1 MKLESI
7 RIQNFRTFK
16 DETIYFDEYNCFVG
30 PNGAGKSTVMNALN
44 VFFRQHKDS
53 KTDLSKLSAD
63 DFHHKDTG
71 NPISIT
77 VTFSDLSNAAKESL
91 SDYVRQDKLVVTAK
105 AEYDEGTERAEVK
118 QFGNRLGMTEFK
130 VWFEAEKTKKTAKEL
145 KEIFSSLRDKWPEI
159 PTASSK
165 ADMASALN
173 YFEASNPE
181 SCSLIPSED
190 QFYGVSKGTNRLA
203 PHLQW
208 VFVSASK
215 DFSEEAEESKN
226 SALGQLL
233 ARAIRAK
240 VNFAEK
246 VTGLRDGLRLSY
258 ESMLEQEQGVLTS
271 ISDSLESKLKLWA
284 NPNATA
290 KVLWKS
296 DAEKSIKIEEP
307 FAHIQIGEKGFESEL
322 ARFGH
327 GMQRSYLLTL
337 LQELAEIEDE
347 NAPTLLMA
355 IEEPEL
361 YQHPPQARYLS
372 EVLQDLAKDQSQI
385 IVCSH
390 SPYFIPGDDFHTV
403 RLVREKGTPSCSTV
417 TSLKYEDLA
426 QELKNSGEKPVKES
440 GMVAKLYPTL
450 RPEISEMFFS
460 KKLVLVEG
468 VEDVAYITT
477 YIQLMGRLSDFRR
490 SGYHIIPVG
499 GKNELIKPLAIAKLL
514 NIETFVVCD
523 ADTDKTRESELG
535 KHKKDNAAILHL
547 LGHDK
552 TKNWPETD
560 IKEHNLRMWMTNLT
574 DVISSELGENW
585 KTHEDKA
592 AAYYGNAGGLK
603 KNPLAI
609 SRALETAWQA
619 KIISPTLMELVG
631 AILGNLE
638 EDNAEFVENTPV
650 VEISKAPVI
659 EDDIGGKRYFFSAK
673 GSFPPFQGVATHTKN
688 SSKAT
693 IYGARDDD
701 RDSAISKTIE
711 MIKRI
716 HAKT

>member
-1 MKLESI
+1 MKLESV

-16 DETIYFDEYNCFVG
+16 DSTIFFDDYNCFVG

-44 VFFRQHKDS
+44 VFFRQYRDS

-63 DFHHKDTG
+63 DFHHKDTS

-77 VTFSDLSNAAKESL
+77 VTFTDLSSEAKASL
-91 SDYVRQDKLVVTAK
+91 SDYVRQEKLVVTAK

-118 QFGNRLGMTEFK
+118 QYGNRLGMNEFK
-130 VWFEAEKTKKTAKEL
+130 VWFEAEKTKKPASEL
-145 KEIFSSLRDKWPEI
+145 KEIFAQLREQWPEI
-159 PTASSK
+159 TAASSK

-173 YFEASNPE
+173 TFEDLNPE

-190 QFYGVSKGTNRLA
+190 QFYGVSKGANRLA
-203 PHLQW
+203 VHLQW
-208 VFVSASK
+208 VFVSATK
-215 DFSEEAEESKN
+215 DFAEEAEETKN

-240 VNFAEK
+240 VNFTEK
-246 VTGLRDGLRLSY
+246 VTGLRDELRQSY
-258 ESMLEQEQGVLTS
+258 QKMLEQEQGVLTS
-271 ISDSLESKLKLWA
+271 ISDSLENKLKLWA

-290 KVLWKS
+290 KVLWKN

-307 FAHIQIGEKGFESEL
+307 LAHIRIGEKGFESEL
-322 ARFGH
+322 SRFGH

-347 NAPTLLMA
+347 NAPSLIMA

-372 EVLQDLAKDQSQI
+372 EVLQELTKEKSQI
-385 IVCSH
+385 LVCSH

-403 RLVREKGTPSCSTV
+403 RLVRETGFPSNSTV
-417 TSLKYEDLA
+417 TSLTYKDLA
-426 QELKNSGEKPVKES
+426 KQLEEAGEKPVKES

-468 VEDVAYITT
+468 IEDVAYVTS

-490 SGYHIIPVG
+490 SGFHIIPVG
-499 GKNELIKPLAIAKLL
+499 GKSELLKPLAIAKLL
-514 NIETFVVCD
+514 SIEVFVICD
-523 ADTDKTRESELG
+523 ADTDKTNDSEIV

-552 TKNWPETD
+552 TNNWPQND
-560 IKEHNLRMWMTNLT
+560 LKEHNLIM
-574 DVISSELGENW
+574 W
-585 KTHEDKA
+585 KTNITNTVGPEFGEAWKQHEDQA

-603 KNPLAI
+603 KNPLAV
-609 SRALETAWQA
+609 SRALESAWNA
-619 KIISPTLMELVG
+619 GLRSETLQELVNG
-631 AILGNLE
+631 LLGTAGE
-638 EDNAEFVENTPV
+638 EANK
-650 VEISKAPVI
+650 SKQP
-659 EDDIGGKRYFFSAK
+659 
-673 GSFPPFQGVATHTKN
+673 
-688 SSKAT
+688 
-693 IYGARDDD
+693 
-701 RDSAISKTIE
+701 DSAS
-711 MIKRI
+711 
-716 HAKT
+716 AAAV

>member
-1 MKLESI
+1 MKLESV
-7 RIQNFRTFK
+7 RIKNFRTFK
-16 DETIYFDEYNCFVG
+16 YSTIFFDDYNCFVG

-44 VFFRQHKDS
+44 VFFRQYKDS

-63 DFHHKDTG
+63 DFHHKDTS
-71 NPISIT
+71 NPISVT
-77 VTFSDLSNAAKESL
+77 VTFSELSSEAKASL

-118 QFGNRLGMTEFK
+118 QFGNRLGMTEFN
-130 VWFEAEKTKKTAKEL
+130 VWFEAEKSKKPASEL
-145 KEIFSSLRDKWPEI
+145 KETFAKLREQYPEI
-159 PTASSK
+159 TAASSK
-165 ADMASALN
+165 ADIASALN
-173 YFEASNPE
+173 TFEALNPE
-181 SCSLIPSED
+181 SCRLIPSED
-190 QFYGVSKGTNRLA
+190 QFYGVSKGANRLA
-203 PHLQW
+203 AHLQW
-208 VFVSASK
+208 VFVSATK
-215 DFSEEAEESKN
+215 DFSEEAEETKN

-240 VNFAEK
+240 VNFTEK
-246 VTGLRDGLRLSY
+246 VTGLRDELRQSY
-258 ESMLEQEQGVLTS
+258 QAMLEQEQGVLTN
-271 ISDSLESKLKLWA
+271 ISDSLENKLKLWA

-290 KVLWKS
+290 KVLWKN

-307 FAHIQIGEKGFESEL
+307 LAHIQIGEKGFESEL

-347 NAPTLLMA
+347 NAPTLIMA

-372 EVLQDLAKDQSQI
+372 EVLQELAKEKSQI

-403 RLVREKGTPSCSTV
+403 RLVREVGLPSSSTV
-417 TSLKYEDLA
+417 TSLTYEGLA
-426 QELKNSGEKPVKES
+426 KELTEAGEKPVKES

-468 VEDVAYITT
+468 IEDVAYVTS

-499 GKNELIKPLAIAKLL
+499 GKSELLKPLAIAKLL
-514 NIETFVVCD
+514 SIEVFVICD
-523 ADTDKTRESELG
+523 ADTDNTKDSEIV

-552 TKNWPETD
+552 TNNWPESHV
-560 IKEHNLRMWMTNLT
+560 KEHNLIM
-574 DVISSELGENW
+574 W
-585 KTHEDKA
+585 KTNITNTVGPEFGELWKQHEDQA
-592 AAYYGNAGGLK
+592 SAYYGNAGRLK

-609 SRALETAWQA
+609 SRALEGAWNA
-619 KIISPTLMELVG
+619 GLRSETLQELVNVL
-631 AILGNLE
+631 LGTACE
-638 EDNAEFVENTPV
+638 EANK
-650 VEISKAPVI
+650 SKQSV
-659 EDDIGGKRYFFSAK
+659 SA
-673 GSFPPFQGVATHTKN
+673 
-688 SSKAT
+688 
-693 IYGARDDD
+693 
-701 RDSAISKTIE
+701 SA
-711 MIKRI
+711 
-716 HAKT
+716 AAV